1 MPESL
6 EIAVESFDKSFTQQ
20 EPIPEVGIARAIE
33 IMRGGRLHR
42 YNVNQGETSETTTL
56 ENKFANYLGVD
67 YCLACA
73 SGGYAMLTA
82 LRAFGLWAGESV
94 LTNALTLSP
103 VPGAIHAAGGKA
115 VLVETTDQLVLDL
128 DDLHRKLGE
137 TSSRLLLISHM
148 RGHIVD
154 MDALLT
160 ILDRHGASLIEDCAH
175 TMGAFWGGRPSG
187 TFGIAACFSTQ
198 TYKHINSGEG
208 GFLTSNDRD
217 LMARAVILSG
227 SYMLYDQHTAG
238 PAPEAYADIRLDT
251 PNCSGRMDNLR
262 AAILLPQ
269 LSCLDDRV
277 CRWNERYHAIESEL
291 GNVDGLKM
299 PLRPPQEQFVGSSIQ
314 FLVPGIST
322 SQANALLATCKKRGV
337 DLKWFGAVEPRGYT
351 SHYSSWR
358 YLSTQTLPQ
367 TDRVLHGL
375 FDMRI
380 PLTFSIDDCH
390 LVGRII
396 RESFNVSLSL

>member
-1 MPESL
+1 MENF
-6 EIAVESFDKSFTQQ
+6 EKSFTQQ
-20 EPIPEVGIARAIE
+20 EPVPEIGIERAIE

-42 YNVNQGETSETTTL
+42 YNVNQGETSEVVTL
-56 ENKFANYLGVD
+56 ENQFANYLGVD

-73 SGGYAMLTA
+73 SGGYAMVTA
-82 LRAFGLWAGESV
+82 LRAFGLQAGEPV

-103 VPGAIHAAGGKA
+103 VPGAIHAAGGKTI
-115 VLVETTDQLVLDL
+115 LVETTDQLVLDL
-128 DDLHRKLGE
+128 DDLERKLGD
-137 TSSRLLLISHM
+137 TSSRLVLISHM

-154 MDALLT
+154 MDALLA

-175 TMGAFWGGRPSG
+175 TMGAAWAGRSSG
-187 TFGIAACFSTQ
+187 TFGVAACFSTQ

-208 GFLTSNDRD
+208 GFLTSNDSG

-227 SYMLYDQHTAG
+227 SYMFYEQHTAG
-238 PAPEAYADIRLDT
+238 PAPHVYTDIRFDT

-269 LSCLDDRV
+269 LSCLGDRV
-277 CRWNERYHAIESEL
+277 SRWNERYHAVASEL
-291 GNVDGLKM
+291 YGVYGLKM
-299 PLRPPQEQFVGSSIQ
+299 PLRPPEEQFVGSSIQ

-322 SQANALLATCKKRGV
+322 SQANVLLVTCKKRGV
-337 DLKWFGAVEPRGYT
+337 ELKWFGAAEPRGYT

-358 YLSTQTLPQ
+358 YLGTQTLPQ
-367 TDRVLHGL
+367 TDQVLHGL

-396 RESFNVSLSL
+396 RESFNVSLSS